1 MLCTDIPELSD
12 TSIRFLETSLCLKA
26 KNSEEV
32 TNYLASQFEDALESL
47 STRIMFAIH
56 VIAN

>member
-26 KNSEEV
+26 KGSDEV
-32 TNYLASQFEDALESL
+32 LNYLASQFEDALESL